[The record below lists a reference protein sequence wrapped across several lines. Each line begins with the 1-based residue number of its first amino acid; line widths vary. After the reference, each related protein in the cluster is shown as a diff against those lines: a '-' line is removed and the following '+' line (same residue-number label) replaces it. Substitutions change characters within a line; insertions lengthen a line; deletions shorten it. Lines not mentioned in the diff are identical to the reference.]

1 MKIEFIQIAMFHQKP
16 IYCAGYTEPREPIAF
31 LYEGVMYVGTD
42 PGRYSLVL
50 RPPPSCPAP
59 LLSWRV
65 DTLPTA

>member
-16 IYCAGYTEPREPIAF
+16 IYYVGYTSRTYNVAF

-50 RPPPSCPAP
+50 RPSILLPRPPAELAS
-59 LLSWRV
+59 
-65 DTLPTA
+65 